1 MIQLMSRA
9 GNFSCALAGGLN
21 GAMPPR
27 RSAERGAGGVAQE
40 TTPIDPQLAAHGVL
54 LSPVPAAQ
62 ATRVP
67 WAAMSRDLV
76 ERVSIQE
83 VCKRDVLRDE
93 TGGVDQNS
101 LVIALA
107 TLLLA
112 RYQLVDLA
120 VELLARELARLDHP
134 LELALQH
141 VEVPTVDD
149 DLVHLRPARRIELAA
164 RQRDEGAAWL
174 EPRLAAHH
182 VARSGAA
189 DGDIGATHDLFDR
202 ILGHDCNPERL
213 RPFPRKRRP
222 RLGPTRGTT
231 DFLEPVHA

>member
-1 MIQLMSRA
+1 MARCHPLRRRARRRWRCARNRA
-9 GNFSCALAGGLN
+9 G
-21 GAMPPR
+21 
-27 RSAERGAGGVAQE
+27 RSATCRSCRAPLARPCFGSYPACPGQPCPE
-40 TTPIDPQLAAHGVL
+40 T
-54 LSPVPAAQ
+54 
-62 ATRVP
+62 
-67 WAAMSRDLV
+67 LV
-76 ERVSIQE
+76 ERISIQE
-83 VCKRDVLRDE
+83 VCQRDVLRDE

-134 LELALQH
+134 LELTLQH
-141 VEVPTVDD
+141 VEIPTVDD

-174 EPRLAAHH
+174 EPKLAAHH

-231 DFLEPVHA
+231 DFLEPVHAAKTAQRIRR